1 MINARTNVF
10 RLDYDCEMCHTN
22 SLDRPSD
29 LHEYTVGP
37 RHYHSWSDNRH
48 FATPQTLPKRLLNAR
63 QLPTQVRSFRQA
75 QWWFCGET
83 NIGLK
88 WDEVVDLPPSDL
100 LV

>member
-1 MINARTNVF
+1 MYHI
-10 RLDYDCEMCHTN
+10 N
-22 SLDRPSD
+22 SLDRPVD

-37 RHYHSWSDNRH
+37 RHYHAWSDNRH
-48 FATPQTLPKRLLNAR
+48 LATPQTLPKRLLNAR
-63 QLPTQVRSFRQA
+63 SLPTTVRNFRQA

-83 NIGLK
+83 NISLK